1 MASGDLIEGS
11 SRGRKGRRRRSP
23 PKVRQVAA
31 AGGGAPT
38 MSGHILEAVGS
49 SRDRRGLSLAGVKK
63 ALSAA
68 GYDVP
73 RINSRVNQAVRSLVS
88 AGSLLRTAGAGASG
102 SFKINRQHH
111 QEGQNRPVAAAAA
124 ASPKSRGRQRKAA
137 PTRGRK
143 RSPVRRKKP
152 PRGGRKKGRTAGGR
166 RKAAKGTGVRRPG
179 GRIRAARKATK
190 EPLPG
195 AEPPP
200 GGQGAQPQS
209 GGGESGSEEAEP
221 GAGERG
227 K

>member
-1 MASGDLIEGS
+1 
-11 SRGRKGRRRRSP
+11 
-23 PKVRQVAA
+23 
-31 AGGGAPT
+31 

-88 AGSLLRTAGAGASG
+88 TGSLLRTAGAGASG

-111 QEGQNRPVAAAAA
+111 PEGQNRPVAAAAA
-124 ASPKSRGRQRKAA
+124 AANPKSRGRQRKAA
-137 PTRGRK
+137 TTRGRK
-143 RSPVRRKKP
+143 RSPGRRKKP
-152 PRGGRKKGRTAGGR
+152 PPGGRKKGRAAGGR

-179 GRIRAARKATK
+179 GHIRAARKATK

-200 GGQGAQPQS
+200 GGQEAQPQT
-209 GGGESGSEEAEP
+209 GAGESGSEEAEP
-221 GAGERG
+221 GAGKR
-227 K
+227 

>member
-1 MASGDLIEGS
+1 
-11 SRGRKGRRRRSP
+11 
-23 PKVRQVAA
+23 
-31 AGGGAPT
+31 

-49 SRDRRGLSLAGVKK
+49 SRDRRGLLLAGVKK

-73 RINSRVNQAVRSLVS
+73 RINSQVNQAVWSLVS

-124 ASPKSRGRQRKAA
+124 ANPKSRGRQRKAA

-152 PRGGRKKGRTAGGR
+152 PRSGRKKGRTAGGR
-166 RKAAKGTGVRRPG
+166 RKVAKGTWVWRPG

-190 EPLPG
+190 DPLPG

-200 GGQGAQPQS
+200 GGQGAQPQT
-209 GGGESGSEEAEP
+209 GGGGAAPRKLSQGLGNRGNKFRMKNRKRLFSEP
-221 GAGERG
+221 L
-227 K
+227 KKIKDKCQPF